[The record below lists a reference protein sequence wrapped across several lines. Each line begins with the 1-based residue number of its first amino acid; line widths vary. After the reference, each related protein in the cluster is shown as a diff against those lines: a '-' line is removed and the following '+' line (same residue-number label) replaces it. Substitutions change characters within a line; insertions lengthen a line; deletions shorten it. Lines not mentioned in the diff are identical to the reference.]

1 LKKLFLKIKE
11 FLKEHRNNTV
21 IRNIILVGGISLI
34 IKGIAFFKEA
44 LVASSFGLSEFLD
57 TFFIAIIVPGFIN
70 NVFLEAFKSVFIPNY
85 IAELNTK
92 NNISSF
98 QGTGFF
104 ITACIS
110 VVFMIIAFLFT
121 DTYLE
126 FFFPGRTLEYYSLI
140 KSQFY
145 YLLPCIALWGFSS
158 LLSGLLNIHDEFKYS
173 SLESLFVPIAVIVC
187 IFFFK
192 EPLGQNVLAI
202 GTLMGTIVSFL
213 FLATICF
220 RKKIINISLPD
231 LSNVNARI
239 MFAQVPAKV
248 SSGFL
253 TGMNIIVD
261 QYFAAQLVVGSI
273 AAINYGLKIPAFL
286 SGLLIIALTSVLLP
300 YFSKSLVENKVKT
313 FKTLFKMLKFL
324 FVSVLIC
331 VVLGIL
337 ASDFIVEILF
347 ERKAFTADDTLIV
360 SDIQKIFLIYLP
372 FSISGM
378 VIVNFLTSINKNAF
392 MAYVSFGALVLN
404 IILDYILMQYY
415 GVLGIALCTTIIIVL
430 KNILLFYYTY
440 RLYTSAT
447 ENTI

>member
-1 LKKLFLKIKE
+1 M
-11 FLKEHRNNTV
+11 V
-21 IRNIILVGGISLI
+21 IRNIVLVGSISLI
-34 IKGIAFFKEA
+34 IKGIAFFKET

-57 TFFIAIIVPGFIN
+57 TFFIAIIVPSFIN
-70 NVFLEAFKSVFIPNY
+70 NVFLGAFKSVFIPNY

-104 ITACIS
+104 ITGCVS
-110 VVFMIIAFLFT
+110 VVFMTIAFLFT
-121 DTYLE
+121 DTYLD
-126 FFFPGRTLEYYSLI
+126 FFFPGQSMEYYGLI

-158 LLSGLLNIHDEFKYS
+158 LLAGLLNIHDEFKYS
-173 SLESLFVPIAVIVC
+173 SLEGFFVPIIVIIC

-192 EPLGQNVLAI
+192 ESLGQNVLAV
-202 GTLMGTIVSFL
+202 GTLLGTIAGFL
-213 FLATICF
+213 FLAAVCIQ
-220 RKKIINISLPD
+220 RNIISISWPD
-231 LSNVNARI
+231 LKNANARI

-253 TGMNIIVD
+253 TGMNTVVD

-300 YFSKSLVENKVKT
+300 YFSKSLMEDKVKA
-313 FKTLFKMLKFL
+313 FRTLFKMLKLL
-324 FVSVLIC
+324 FTSV
-331 VVLGIL
+331 VVCAIFGIFI
-337 ASDFIVEILF
+337 SDFLVEMLF
-347 ERKAFTADDTLIV
+347 ERKAFTSEDTIIV
-360 SDIQKIFLIYLP
+360 SDIQKIFLMYLP
-372 FSISGM
+372 FSICGM

-392 MAYVSFGALVLN
+392 MAYVSFGALALN
-404 IILDYILMQYY
+404 IILDYILMRYF
-415 GVLGIALCTTIIIVL
+415 GVFGIALCTTVVIAL
-430 KNILLFYYTY
+430 KNVLLFYYTY
-440 RLYTSAT
+440 RLYLSTK